1 MDELRKVAVGGT
13 FDELHRG
20 HRVLL
25 MKAFEIGDHIV
36 IGLCSDQ
43 FVKKLSKPH
52 LTASYE
58 ERLEELNRF
67 LSNLGVSERA
77 EVIPLNEPY
86 GPASTD
92 ETLEGLVVSQETES
106 TAIKINEQ
114 RKKSGL
120 PLLKIVTV
128 NMVPSENCKPIS
140 TTRIRRGE
148 MDREGRLLK
157 LRD

>member
-25 MKAFEIGDHIV
+25 MKAFEIGDHVV

-43 FVKKLSKPH
+43 FVKKLAKPH

-67 LSNLGVSERA
+67 LSNLGVSERS

-86 GPASTD
+86 GPTSTD
-92 ETLEGLVVSQETES
+92 ETIEGLVVSQETES

-114 RKKSGL
+114 RRKFGL

-148 MDREGRLLK
+148 MDREGHLLK
-157 LRD
+157 IRG